1 MKYTPCGCIT
11 QANLCGLSP
20 HGELALQANVA
31 LTPYLKLGGCG
42 NDLLICASFQ
52 QRAEPAAPQAKLG
65 FML

>member
-42 NDLLICASFQ
+42 NDLLIAKATPEFASLLHSTV
-52 QRAEPAAPQAKLG
+52 AWL
-65 FML
+65 